1 MSIDALI
8 SDIQQCE
15 TNRSPEMETPL
26 HSDFKFILMR
36 QILTLCTV
44 LFTHPVFAQN
54 IGIGTTSPQTP
65 LDVRSNSFN
74 HIFRL
79 DGTAGTYLS
88 LNENGLYRGYLG
100 SYSGASEDVDFG
112 TGGGNTTGK
121 LHLTIQANPKL
132 TIGADGNVGINN
144 SNPQWPLDVNGSI
157 NLTGRLVAGGS
168 SGVAGQVLVSNGL
181 AAPGWQ
187 NVAGAFQNS
196 VRFEATFNLP
206 TYTSV
211 FNTDATAVT
220 IASSGITINKTGL
233 YHIEGYYQSTTTFP
247 TEPAYFGHSLSLAFG
262 SRAYVLSTISSFPK
276 DAGVSPQA
284 SYYKLVNFT
293 QEVYIIAPTTISFLR
308 TNSYPLSA
316 TPSSFFQAGRI
327 SGYLI
332 AE

>member
-1 MSIDALI
+1 
-8 SDIQQCE
+8 
-15 TNRSPEMETPL
+15 
-26 HSDFKFILMR
+26 MR
-36 QILTLCTV
+36 YFFM
-44 LFTHPVFAQN
+44 LFTVFLVHGSFAQN
-54 IGIGTTSPQTP
+54 IGIGTTTPQTP

-79 DGTAGTYLS
+79 DGTTGTYMS
-88 LNENGLYRGYLG
+88 INENGVYRGYLG
-100 SYSGASEDVDFG
+100 SYSGANEDVDFG
-112 TGGGNTTGK
+112 TGATNNSGK
-121 LHLTIQANPKL
+121 LHLTIKASPKL
-132 TIGADGNVGINN
+132 TIDSLGNVGINN
-144 SNPQWPLDVNGSI
+144 SNPQWQLDVNGSMK
-157 NLTGRLVAGGS
+157 LTGRLSAGGS

-181 AAPGWQ
+181 AAPSWQ
-187 NVAGAFQNS
+187 TVAGAFQNA

-206 TYTSV
+206 AYTSV

-247 TEPAYFGHSLSLAFG
+247 TEPAYFGHSLTLAFG
-262 SRAYVLSTISSFPK
+262 TRAYVLSTISSFPK
-276 DAGVSPQA
+276 DPGVSPQA

-308 TNSYPLSA
+308 TNFYPLSA